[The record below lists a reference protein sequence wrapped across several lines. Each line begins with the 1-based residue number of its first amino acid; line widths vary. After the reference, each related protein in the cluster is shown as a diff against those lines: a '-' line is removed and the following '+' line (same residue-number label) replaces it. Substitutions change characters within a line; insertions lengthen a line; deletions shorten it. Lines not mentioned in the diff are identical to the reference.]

1 MVQSPSTGR
10 ALSGRPR
17 WESHV
22 RGEPCGGGIRDH
34 AVTGR
39 EVRLHDGTF
48 VRFLLQPTKTYARKP
63 LEPAIRHRRF
73 RQQGFDKEREEY
85 RSPFQ
90 LHHDP
95 KR

>member
-1 MVQSPSTGR
+1 MVQSSGTGR

-17 WESHV
+17 RESHV

-39 EVRLHDGTF
+39 EVCLHDGTL